1 MKHRITPPPMD
12 TRCTLYCTER
22 ICMSAVFRVFYTNS
36 VSKFSKH
43 S

>member
-12 TRCTLYCTER
+12 DRRALYRVER
-22 ICMSAVFRVFYTNS
+22 ICMSADFRVFYTNS
-36 VSKFSKH
+36 VSKSSNH